1 MSNKFNHLKK
11 ALSPLVL
18 KASAELI
25 LNENFSITVLNLN
38 TANQAYN
45 AAVADYVKQNGKLS
59 ENFFEKLWNQEYTQE
74 GVKFVANVLML
85 DWKLIGEDDKPEPF
99 SIEEAIE
106 LLNDDRFGRHI
117 YARVI
122 QFAIN
127 SAMFKDDW
135 EKQIEKN

>member
-1 MSNKFNHLKK
+1 MSKFDHLKK

-18 KASAELI
+18 KASAEMI

-45 AAVADYVKQNGKLS
+45 AAVADYVKQNGVLPDD
-59 ENFFEKLWNQEYTQE
+59 FFKTLWDQEYTPE
-74 GVKFVANVLML
+74 HIKFVANVLML
-85 DWKLIGEDDKPEPF
+85 DWKLLDENDQPEPF
-99 SIEEAIE
+99 SVEEAIE
-106 LLNDDRFGRHI
+106 LLSDERFGQQI
-117 YARVI
+117 YARVV

-127 SAMFKDDW
+127 SAFFKDEW

>member
-1 MSNKFNHLKK
+1 MSKFDHLKK

-18 KASAELI
+18 KASAEMI

-45 AAVADYVKQNGKLS
+45 AAVADYVKQNGSLS
-59 ENFFEKLWNQEYTQE
+59 ENFFETLWKQEYTPE
-74 GVKFVANVLML
+74 HVTFVANVLML
-85 DWKLIGEDDKPEPF
+85 DWKLLDENDQSEPF
-99 SIEEAIE
+99 SVEEAIE
-106 LLNDDRFGRHI
+106 LLSDERFGQHI
-117 YARVI
+117 YARVV

-127 SAMFKDDW
+127 SAFFKDEW

>member
-1 MSNKFNHLKK
+1 MSKFDHLKK

-18 KASAELI
+18 KVSAEMI

-45 AAVADYVKQNGKLS
+45 AAVADYVKQNGSLS
-59 ENFFEKLWNQEYTQE
+59 ENFFETLWKQEYTPE
-74 GVKFVANVLML
+74 HVNFVANVLIL
-85 DWKLIGEDDKPEPF
+85 DWKLLDENDQPEPF
-99 SIEEAIE
+99 SVEEAVE
-106 LLNDDRFGRHI
+106 LLSDERFGQHI
-117 YARVI
+117 YARVV

-127 SAMFKDDW
+127 SAFFKDEW

>member
-1 MSNKFNHLKK
+1 MSKFDHLKK

-18 KASAELI
+18 KSSAELI

-38 TANQAYN
+38 TANQVYN
-45 AAVADYVKQNGKLS
+45 ATVADYVKQNGVLS
-59 ENFFEKLWNQEYTQE
+59 ENFFEKLWNQEYTPE

-85 DWKLIGEDDKPEPF
+85 DWKLIGEDDKSEPF
-99 SIEEAIE
+99 SVEEAIE
-106 LLNDDRFGRHI
+106 LLSDERFGQVI
-117 YARVI
+117 YSRVI

-127 SAMFKDDW
+127 SAFFQDEW

>member
-1 MSNKFNHLKK
+1 MSKFDHLKK

-18 KASAELI
+18 KASAEMI

-45 AAVADYVKQNGKLS
+45 AAVADYVKQNGVLPDD
-59 ENFFEKLWNQEYTQE
+59 FFKTLWDQKYTPE
-74 GVKFVANVLML
+74 HIKFVANVLML
-85 DWKLIGEDDKPEPF
+85 DWKLLGENDQPEQF
-99 SIEEAIE
+99 SVEEAIE
-106 LLNDDRFGRHI
+106 LMNDERFGQHI
-117 YARVI
+117 YVRVV

-127 SAMFKDDW
+127 SAFFNDEW

>member
-1 MSNKFNHLKK
+1 MSKFDHLKK
-11 ALSPLVL
+11 ALSPLVM
-18 KASAELI
+18 KSSAELI

-38 TANQAYN
+38 TANQVYN
-45 AAVADYVKQNGKLS
+45 VTVADYVKQNGVLS
-59 ENFFEKLWNQEYTQE
+59 ENFFEKLWNQEYTPE

-99 SIEEAIE
+99 SVEEAIE
-106 LLNDDRFGRHI
+106 LLSDERFGQVI
-117 YARVI
+117 YSRVI

-127 SAMFKDDW
+127 SAFFQDEW